1 MTGETSRRDFLRGK
15 PGAGASGDAAP
26 PGPRRDDAPKQS
38 AGGSYL
44 VSVSRP
50 AMACQFE
57 LVFNAGQYPND
68 TEAAVKA
75 LDLVEELET
84 QLSYFRPASQ
94 ISRLNLLA
102 PDAPVEVGQDLFDL
116 LALALDLAGQTRG
129 ALDITSAPLWETW
142 GFARRG
148 GKTPDKAELARAM
161 QHVGSH
167 LVQLDPERRTVRFK
181 TPGVRLSLGSLGKGY
196 ALDRAAEVLGHAA
209 GIADFLFHGG
219 QSSVLARGSE
229 RGNLPEPKASTGWT
243 VGVRHPLRP
252 DRRIGEIRL
261 SNRALGTSGSTFQ
274 YFRHRGRRYGHILDP
289 RTGMPAEGVL
299 SATVVAPSAT
309 LADALSTAFFVMGP
323 DETAEFCA
331 ARPQIA
337 ALLVCP
343 AKEPPGYRTHVFG
356 FGDELT
362 LLDSR

>member
-1 MTGETSRRDFLRGK
+1 MTGKTNRRDFLRGK
-15 PGAGASGDAAP
+15 TAAEAPGDAVAAGPSRGEAP
-26 PGPRRDDAPKQS
+26 EQP

-44 VSVSRP
+44 ISVSRP

-75 LDLVEELET
+75 LDLVEELEG
-84 QLSYFRPASQ
+84 QLSYFRPTSQ

-102 PDAPVEVGQDLFDL
+102 ADAPVEVGRELFDL
-116 LALALDLAGQTRG
+116 LALALDLAGRTRG

-148 GKTPDKAELARAM
+148 GKTPGEAELADALR
-161 QHVGSH
+161 HVGSH
-167 LVQLDPERRTVRFK
+167 LVELDPVHRTVRFK

-196 ALDRAAEVLGHAA
+196 ALDRAAEVLGRA

-229 RGNLPEPKASTGWT
+229 QSQRPGASPSAGWT

-252 DRRIGEIRL
+252 DRRLGEIRL
-261 SNRALGTSGSTFQ
+261 MDRALGTSGSTFQ

-299 SATVVAPSAT
+299 VATVVAPSAT

-323 DETAEFCA
+323 VETAEFCA
-331 ARPQIA
+331 ARPEIA

-343 AKEPPGYRTHVFG
+343 TKGAPGFRTHAFG
-356 FGDELT
+356 FGDELV
-362 LLDSR
+362 LSDAG